1 MAIIINFRV
10 WLPLCILLAFGDFFL
25 SIDDF
30 LHVSSYFDLPKKK
43 KHKAVKFLFNNMN
56 LNVMSHTHFRMYNL
70 NM

>member
-43 KHKAVKFLFNNMN
+43 NKAVKFLFNNMN
-56 LNVMSHTHFRMYNL
+56 LNVMSHTHFRMYYL

>member
-43 KHKAVKFLFNNMN
+43 NKAVKFLFNNMN
-56 LNVMSHTHFRMYNL
+56 FNVMSHTHFRMYYL

>member
-43 KHKAVKFLFNNMN
+43 NKAVKFLFNNMN
-56 LNVMSHTHFRMYNL
+56 LNVMAHTHFRMYNS

>member
-43 KHKAVKFLFNNMN
+43 HKAVKFLFNNMN

>member
-10 WLPLCILLAFGDFFL
+10 WLPLCILLAFGDFFFL

-43 KHKAVKFLFNNMN
+43 QGRKVFI
-56 LNVMSHTHFRMYNL
+56 
-70 NM
+70 

>member
-43 KHKAVKFLFNNMN
+43 HKAVKFLFNNMN
-56 LNVMSHTHFRMYNL
+56 LNVMSHTHFRMYYL

>member
-30 LHVSSYFDLPKKK
+30 LHVLSYFDLPKKK
-43 KHKAVKFLFNNMN
+43 NKAVKFLFNNMN
-56 LNVMSHTHFRMYNL
+56 LNVMSHTHFRMYYL

>member
-43 KHKAVKFLFNNMN
+43 KQGRKVFI
-56 LNVMSHTHFRMYNL
+56 
-70 NM
+70 

>member
-10 WLPLCILLAFGDFFL
+10 WLPLCILLAFGDFFFL

-30 LHVSSYFDLPKKK
+30 LHVSSYFDLPKKN
-43 KHKAVKFLFNNMN
+43 KAVKFLFNNMN
-56 LNVMSHTHFRMYNL
+56 LNVMSHTHFRMYNS

>member
-1 MAIIINFRV
+1 MAVIINFRV
-10 WLPLCILLAFGDFFL
+10 WLPLCILLAFGDFL

-43 KHKAVKFLFNNMN
+43 NKAVKFLFNNMN
-56 LNVMSHTHFRMYNL
+56 LNVMSHTHFRMYNS